1 MVDNFIHFGK
11 YISPSKKKHIPMESL
26 IADSGGIHLS
36 PFLKT
41 SQDIELYLVIGAV
54 TSFNMV

>member
-1 MVDNFIHFGK
+1 MFILENT
-11 YISPSKKKHIPMESL
+11 ILQAKKHIPMERL
-26 IADSGGIHLS
+26 KADSGGIHLS

-41 SQDIELYLVIGAV
+41 SQDIELFLVIGAV